1 MKNIKYITFILA
13 CLTFI
18 LSIKYLYNS
27 YTSTPT
33 NPENFLNNIV
43 LVFSNIMVVL
53 VFLFL
58 GKSYVI
64 INSNKIDEL
73 KKAKL
78 VIFILLI
85 YIVFSFSVL
94 MNFTLSFGFF
104 DGEYLFNQIASILL
118 SILLIGYFIY
128 RLKVVNNGINNV
140 A

>member
-1 MKNIKYITFILA
+1 MKNIKYITFFLA
-13 CLTFI
+13 CITFV

-27 YTSTPT
+27 YISIPA
-33 NPENFLNNIV
+33 NPENFLNNII

-64 INSNKIDEL
+64 NNSNKIDEM

-78 VIFILLI
+78 IIFILLI
-85 YIVFSFSVL
+85 YIVFCFSVL

-104 DGEYLFNQIASILL
+104 YGEYLFNQISSILL
-118 SILLIGYFIY
+118 SILLIGYFIF
-128 RLKVVNNGINNV
+128 RLKEINNRINNV

>member
-1 MKNIKYITFILA
+1 MKNIKYITFFLA
-13 CLTFI
+13 CITFI

-27 YTSTPT
+27 YTSTSA
-33 NPENFLNNIV
+33 NPENFLNNII
-43 LVFSNIMVVL
+43 LVFSNIMLVL

-64 INSNKIDEL
+64 TNSNKIDEL
-73 KKAKL
+73 KRAKL
-78 VIFILLI
+78 IIFILLI

-94 MNFTLSFGFF
+94 MNFTLSSGLFE
-104 DGEYLFNQIASILL
+104 GEYLFNQISSILL

-128 RLKVVNNGINNV
+128 RLKEINNGINNV